1 VAGRERSAGQCDQH
15 SACYDDRTHC
25 VNVLLRTEHTQMDVA
40 VTDPQL
46 CLLFHQLNN
55 QLGIVLAHAELL
67 EAKALDVKYRARAEQ
82 VVKSVL
88 DAMGTAKEIRR
99 RSEPQPAA

>member
-1 VAGRERSAGQCDQH
+1 M
-15 SACYDDRTHC
+15 
-25 VNVLLRTEHTQMDVA
+25 NVSLRGDYTQMDA
-40 VTDPQL
+40 PVTDPQL
-46 CLLFHQLNN
+46 RMLFHQLNN

-67 EAKALDVKYRARAEQ
+67 EAKAADMTHRARAEQ

-99 RSEPQPAA
+99 RSEPQPTA

>member
-1 VAGRERSAGQCDQH
+1 
-15 SACYDDRTHC
+15 
-25 VNVLLRTEHTQMDVA
+25 MDHVGMDA
-40 VTDPQL
+40 PQTDPQL
-46 CLLFHQLNN
+46 RALFHQLNN

-67 EAKALDVKYRARAEQ
+67 EAKAADMTNRARAEQ

-99 RSEPQPAA
+99 RSEPLGTA

>member
-1 VAGRERSAGQCDQH
+1 
-15 SACYDDRTHC
+15 
-25 VNVLLRTEHTQMDVA
+25 MDA
-40 VTDPQL
+40 PVTDSQL
-46 CLLFHQLNN
+46 RLLFHQLNN

-67 EAKALDVKYRARAEQ
+67 EAKAPDMTHRARAEQ

-99 RSEPQPAA
+99 RSESRAAA